1 MSERAGMLRGAA
13 VALVVYGVVLAV
25 LVAPGRGID
34 ASRNESALYV
44 LTIAG
49 SLAGALAGVA
59 AGSWQARRGGVRA
72 PIRGL
77 GVAAVTVL
85 VAGVLLTAFN
95 GGQSTLGDVLIYLA
109 HPAGALAGAVLYGRR
124 WLATVR

>member
-1 MSERAGMLRGAA
+1 MTDTGLIRGGAT
-13 VALVVYGVVLAV
+13 ALVVYGVVLAV
-25 LVAPGRGID
+25 VVSPGGGLD
-34 ASRNESALYV
+34 PAVSESALYI

-49 SLAGALAGVA
+49 SLFGALAGTA
-59 AGSWQARRGGVRA
+59 AGSWQAHRGGVRA

-77 GVAAVTVL
+77 GVAAATVIL
-85 VAGVLLTAFN
+85 AGVLLTAFN

-109 HPAGALAGAVLYGRR
+109 HPVGALAGAVLYGRR

>member
-1 MSERAGMLRGAA
+1 MIEPGLIRGAA
-13 VALVVYGVVLAV
+13 VALVAYGVVLAV
-25 LVAPGRGID
+25 VIAPGGGID
-34 ASRNESALYV
+34 PAAGETALYI
-44 LTIAG
+44 LTVTG
-49 SLAGALAGVA
+49 SLAGTLAGTW
-59 AGSWQARRGGVRA
+59 AGSWQARAGGVRA

-77 GVAAVTVL
+77 GVAAGTVV

-95 GGQSTLGDVLIYLA
+95 GGQSTLGDLLIYLA

>member
-1 MSERAGMLRGAA
+1 MTDAGLIRGAA
-13 VALVVYGVVLAV
+13 IALVVYGVVLAV
-25 LVAPGRGID
+25 VVSPGGRLD
-34 ASRNESALYV
+34 PATSENALYI

-49 SLAGALAGVA
+49 SLAGALAGTW

-77 GVAAVTVL
+77 GAAAATVI

-95 GGQSTLGDVLIYLA
+95 GGQSTLGDVLIHLA

>member
-1 MSERAGMLRGAA
+1 MIEPGLIRGAA
-13 VALVVYGVVLAV
+13 VALVAYGVVLAV
-25 LVAPGRGID
+25 VVAPGGGID
-34 ASRNESALYV
+34 PAAGETALYI
-44 LTIAG
+44 LTVTG
-49 SLAGALAGVA
+49 SLAGALAGTWM
-59 AGSWQARRGGVRA
+59 GSCQARAGGVRA

-77 GVAAVTVL
+77 GVAAGTVV

-95 GGQSTLGDVLIYLA
+95 GGQSTLGDLLIYLA